1 MWNPKS
7 AGKGDATPETD
18 TSAGVEEPPR
28 PKEKEEGGHH
38 HQNGDHSKSS
48 LHRAKHL
55 LAALSFESRPLRRRR
70 HRKKNKPRTSSSLR
84 RRPAPID
91 THTSSPQHPN
101 NVVRASRVGSTDSD
115 VYFDASQ
122 YGDLN
127 TNEFKLRPEARESIV
142 LSGIKVTSHESY
154 DGVEAVFSE
163 HHNDHHLAGGG
174 DYSNSSTAVEEDTEE
189 YSEEYEYDHHEGSE
203 ATAYS
208 SQAEDEA
215 ASNQHHSHTHP
226 KRPFPSPRPPDELP
240 LRFLRAGKNDPVE
253 GLRRYEATLKMR
265 KENGL
270 DNILREPSPHFDIIK
285 ENYPHFCH
293 LKGKNGEP
301 CFYEQPPKTN
311 LKALRA
317 AGVTVEKLMHH
328 YTYVSLRSFADW
340 FFGILF
346 ILSSHL
352 FSIIGLLPT
361 KVK

>member
-7 AGKGDATPETD
+7 ADKDA
-18 TSAGVEEPPR
+18 A
-28 PKEKEEGGHH
+28 PKEKEEGDAH

-91 THTSSPQHPN
+91 TLSSPHHHHN
-101 NVVRASRVGSTDSD
+101 NVIRASRVGSTDSD

-142 LSGIKVTSHESY
+142 LSGIRVTSHATE
-154 DGVEAVFSE
+154 VEAVFSE
-163 HHNDHHLAGGG
+163 HHNDHHLAGG
-174 DYSNSSTAVEEDTEE
+174 DYSNSSTAVDDDTEE
-189 YSEEYEYDHHEGSE
+189 YSEDYEYDHHEGSE
-203 ATAYS
+203 ATGYS

-215 ASNQHHSHTHP
+215 ASNQHHSHVHP

-265 KENGL
+265 KENNL

-285 ENYPHFCH
+285 KNYPHFCH

-328 YTYVSLRSFADW
+328 YTYVS
-340 FFGILF
+340 FFRGVWIVGPPIRPCTFLN
-346 ILSSHL
+346 SSHL
-352 FSIIGLLPT
+352 FLILCCSQQ